1 MFSKLRS
8 KLRLN
13 TYLSAFVCLY
23 RQYFKVSRRKFGHID
38 QTAFFRQPLIIKGP
52 ENVYL
57 YENTVIQANT
67 VILSTLAKFIMK
79 KNSGAAEGL
88 TVVTGNHQSF
98 PGVWFRFITDDM
110 KDKKMDKDIVV
121 EEDVWI
127 GAGVTLLAG
136 AIIGRG
142 AEVGAGSVVR
152 GKVPPYAIVVGN
164 PAKIVGYRFKP
175 EQIIEHEKELYSEE
189 ERIPLKTLEK
199 NYNKFYENREFVSR
213 YLTLY

>member
-1 MFSKLRS
+1 MKKLRS
-8 KLRLN
+8 WLRHN
-13 TYLSAFVCLY
+13 SFLSSLVCFY
-23 RQYFKVSRRKFGHID
+23 RQYMQVNRSKFGYIHP
-38 QTAFFRQPLIIKGP
+38 TAVFRYPILVKGI
-52 ENVYL
+52 ENVYMH
-57 YENTVIQANT
+57 EHTVLQGNT
-67 VILSTLAKFIMK
+67 VILSTLAKFIVK

-98 PGVWFRFITDDM
+98 PGKWFMFITDEM
-110 KDKKMDKDIVV
+110 KDKKMDRDVVV

-136 AIIGRG
+136 SIIGRG
-142 AEVGAGSVVR
+142 AEVGSASVVR

-164 PAKIVGYRFKP
+164 PAKIVGYRFTP
-175 EQIIEHEKELYSEE
+175 EQIIEHEKALYPEG

-199 NYNKFYENREFVSR
+199 NYNKFYENREFVSK